1 MKKYYG
7 MTLRQI
13 KTLGK
18 IMNVAEVEETRK
30 TLQQAINDGDIKV
43 VSTRTSKKGVEL
55 VKLSNG
61 KEFEKSH
68 LSTTTYFA

>member
-1 MKKYYG
+1 MRKYHG

-18 IMNVAEVEETRK
+18 IMNVEQVKQTCK
-30 TLQQAINDGDIKV
+30 TLQQAINDGDVSV
-43 VSTRTSKKGVEL
+43 VATRTSKRGIEL

-68 LSTTTYFA
+68 LATTTYFA